1 MSYLIKKTVQRF
13 DSFYKLNEK
22 EVPVTIASP
31 SIKISETQPN
41 ISHNEILEPSE
52 EESRD
57 FDKTP
62 SNAIIGIKTPPL
74 QKSLSYENSRTL
86 EDVRNI
92 RAQFSILKS
101 HLMCEFLSLNQKNY
115 LPSENLEKVVNDMKV

>member
-1 MSYLIKKTVQRF
+1 MSYLTKKTAQRF
-13 DSFYKLNEK
+13 YSFYKQNEK
-22 EVPVTIASP
+22 EVPLTIASP

-41 ISHNEILEPSE
+41 ISDNEILEPSE

-62 SNAIIGIKTPPL
+62 SNAIIGVQIPTL

-86 EDVRNI
+86 EDIRKI
-92 RAQFSILKS
+92 RAQFSVLKS
-101 HLMCEFLSLNQKNY
+101 NVMCEFLSLNRKNC
-115 LPSENLEKVVNDMKV
+115 LPSVNLEKVVNDMKV